1 MDVKQ
6 AQKQRNFYLKNQVL
20 TASPNKLISLLIS
33 GGIKA
38 IKLAEISLDQNDI
51 VKANHELLRAQ
62 DIVDELK
69 FSLDHSVDS
78 QITTD
83 LDRLYNFIT
92 QQLVDA
98 NVSKDKEKLPPIVKL
113 LDELLETWNEV
124 SQKQNI

>member
-1 MDVKQ
+1 MDVRQ
-6 AQKQRNFYLKNQVL
+6 AQNKRDFYLKNQVL

-38 IKLAEISLDQNDI
+38 IKLAEIALNQNDM

-69 FSLDHSVDS
+69 FSLDHSVDG

-83 LDRLYNFIT
+83 LDRLYDFIV
-92 QQLVDA
+92 QQLVAA

-113 LDELLETWNEV
+113 LEELLETWNEV